1 MGNYAR
7 YPDCIDNLNHPEMM
21 MKLYYSPGA
30 CSMAS
35 HIVLREVGQPFEI
48 ERVDGATKKT
58 ETGGDFWAINA
69 KGKVPVLEEGSERLT
84 EGPAILQYV
93 ADRAGDETLAPKPG
107 TLARARV
114 NELLNFTGTELHVAF
129 HPLFNPASDDAAKEA
144 ARKNVAKKFDWL
156 EGKLADGRAY
166 LTGANFTVAD
176 AYAFVASNWAN
187 FTGIDLSAWPKLKEF
202 VGRVASR
209 PAAQAAMKAEGLMG

>member
-1 MGNYAR
+1 
-7 YPDCIDNLNHPEMM
+7 

-48 ERVDGATKKT
+48 ERVDTHAKTT
-58 ETGGDFWAINA
+58 ETGVDFWAINA
-69 KGKVPVLEEGSERLT
+69 KGKVPALAVEGEVLT
-84 EGPAILQYV
+84 EGPSILQFV
-93 ADRAGDETLAPKPG
+93 ADRAGDETLAPKAG
-107 TLARARV
+107 TMARARV

-129 HPLFNPASDDAAKEA
+129 HPLFNPNADEAAKDA
-144 ARKNVAKKFDWL
+144 ARKNVGKKFDWL
-156 EGKLADGRAY
+156 EARLADGRTY

-187 FTGIDLSAWPKLKEF
+187 FTGIQLSGWPKLKAF
-202 VGRVASR
+202 VERVAAR
-209 PAAQAAMKAEGLMG
+209 PSAQAAMKAEGLLG

>member
-1 MGNYAR
+1 
-7 YPDCIDNLNHPEMM
+7 

-35 HIVLREVGQPFEI
+35 HIVLREIGAAFEI
-48 ERVDGATKKT
+48 ERVDGATKVT
-58 ETGGDFWAINA
+58 ERGADFLAVNP
-69 KGKVPVLEEGSERLT
+69 KGKVPVLEEGAERLT

-93 ADRAGDETLAPKPG
+93 ADRAGDEALAPKPG

-129 HPLFNPASDDAAKEA
+129 HPLFNPDADEAAKA
-144 ARKNVAKKFDWL
+144 AGRVAVGKKFDWL

-166 LTGANFTVAD
+166 LTGSGFTVAD
-176 AYAFVASNWAN
+176 AYAFVVSNWAN
-187 FTGIDLSAWPKLKEF
+187 FTGIDLSGWPKLQAF
-202 VGRVASR
+202 VARVAAR
-209 PAAQAAMKAEGLMG
+209 PAAQAAMKAEGLVA